1 MEQKKSTKKP
11 ISPRMIG
18 HLHGLYRSH
27 GLDEETRR
35 VMIRELTDGRTDS
48 TRDLTYSEAQYLA
61 GFINGA
67 AKENR
72 DLSIGERAIKRQRSG
87 VLKRLQQLGIDTTC
101 WENVNTYLCEPRIA
115 GKPLYELSGDELL
128 ALIPKLEAILKKK
141 NES

>member
-11 ISPRMIG
+11 ISPRLIG

-35 VMIRELTDGRTDS
+35 AMIRELTDGRTDS

-61 GFINGA
+61 GYINGA

-87 VLKRLQQLGIDTTC
+87 VLKRLQLLGVDTTD
-101 WENVNTYLCEPRIA
+101 WDSVNNYLCDSRIA
-115 GKPLYELSGDELL
+115 GQPLYKMDSD
-128 ALIPKLEAILKKK
+128 ALQMVTRKLEQILKKQ
-141 NES
+141 EQ

>member
-1 MEQKKSTKKP
+1 MKQNSTKRP

-35 VMIRELTDGRTDS
+35 SMIRDLTDGRTDS

-61 GFINGA
+61 GYMNGA
-67 AKENR
+67 ASESR

-87 VLKRLQQLGIDTTC
+87 VLKRMQQLGVDTTD
-101 WENVNTYLCEPRIA
+101 WDTVNAYLCDARIA
-115 GKPLYELSGDELL
+115 GKPLYELDSDELQ
-128 ALIPKLEAILKKK
+128 AVTKRLEAILKKRDQ
-141 NES
+141 